1 MSSNI
6 TVTKI
11 SHAYKAVLNTSKEE
25 YQSNAHAF
33 IDSGRILYITNVTV
47 REKDRGK
54 GIGKLLVEALI
65 NKTKPKN
72 IKGVY
77 EVPEAKR
84 FWNKMGIKEGKEEF
98 YKNKKLVAER
108 EKYIKN
114 KNI

>member
-1 MSSNI
+1 MSSV

-11 SHAYKAVLNTSKEE
+11 GHAYKAVLNTSKKE

-33 IDSGRILYITNVTV
+33 MDSDKILFITNVTV

-65 NKTKPKN
+65 NKAKPKQ

-77 EVPEAKR
+77 EVPEAKG

-98 YKNKKLVAER
+98 YKNKKLAAER
-108 EKYIKN
+108 EKYIKG
-114 KNI
+114 KNL